1 MQQIHNNLNLPT
13 GTYEQPAGIVEATVC
28 SKSGLLPVEGLC
40 DNDPMGN
47 CIITE
52 YFTEDT
58 VPTEYCTT
66 HTKVTICNDSG
77 DIATIWLSKHNNQDY
92 EKESCQHPAV
102 R

>member
-1 MQQIHNNLNLPT
+1 MQTIHENLNLPT
-13 GTYEQPAGIVEATVC
+13 GTYEQPSGIVEASVC

-40 DNDPMGN
+40 DQDPEGN

-66 HTKVTICNDSG
+66 HTKVTFCNSSG
-77 DIATIWLSKHNNQDY
+77 DILHQVVQAQQPKL
-92 EKESCQHPAV
+92 
-102 R
+102 